1 MVNTYSRRKG
11 SVVMDPGLA
20 GVPISE
26 QISDYHGGGLIV
38 IEMLAGVARSTGG
51 QTGGGFGQMR

>member
-1 MVNTYSRRKG
+1 
-11 SVVMDPGLA
+11 MDPGLA